1 MDRDRR
7 LRDLRHRPRLQALL
21 EYERPRLRCRHRG
34 ADAVPPRRWEAPF
47 DLTDDHHVYGLEWN
61 EDLIRWYVDGE
72 PVREMENTRWHQPLY
87 LNLDAETQPD
97 WFGLPDNAE
106 LPATFSIDYVRSWQ
120 RQ

>member
-1 MDRDRR
+1 
-7 LRDLRHRPRLQALL
+7 
-21 EYERPRLRCRHRG
+21 
-34 ADAVPPRRWEAPF
+34 
-47 DLTDDHHVYGLEWN
+47 
-61 EDLIRWYVDGE
+61 
-72 PVREMENTRWHQPLY
+72 MENTRWHQPLY